1 MVTTRDVHYDV
12 DGHSMIGRMAGPDG
26 TGTRPGILIAHE
38 GPGLDDHQ
46 RDRAAVFAEM
56 GYVAF
61 ALDYQGGGQVI
72 LDREEMAAR
81 LGELAADPDRIRA
94 RGSAGLKVL
103 LDEPRVDPS
112 RIAAL
117 GYCFGGALVLELA
130 RTGADL
136 KAVVGFH
143 PGLGIP
149 KHEDNGKIKAKV
161 LMCIGS
167 EDPLIP
173 REDRLAFEERMTAS
187 GVDWQMIVYGGQ
199 VHSFTHPRAELAGI
213 PYIRYDRLTDER
225 SWKAMVAL
233 LDEAFA

>member
-1 MVTTRDVHYDV
+1 MVTTRDVHYEV
-12 DGHSMIGRMAGPDG
+12 DGLSMIGRMAVPDG
-26 TGTRPGILIAHE
+26 AGKRPGILVAHE

-61 ALDYQGGGQVI
+61 ALDYQGGGELI
-72 LDREEMAAR
+72 LDRDEIGSR

-94 RGSAGLKVL
+94 RGAAGLKVL

-117 GYCFGGALVLELA
+117 GYCFGGAMVLELA

-149 KHEDNGKIKAKV
+149 RHEDDGNIKAKV

-173 REDRLAFEERMTAS
+173 RKDRIAFEEGMTAS

-213 PYIRYDRLTDER
+213 PYIRYDRVTDER

-233 LDEAFA
+233 LEETFS